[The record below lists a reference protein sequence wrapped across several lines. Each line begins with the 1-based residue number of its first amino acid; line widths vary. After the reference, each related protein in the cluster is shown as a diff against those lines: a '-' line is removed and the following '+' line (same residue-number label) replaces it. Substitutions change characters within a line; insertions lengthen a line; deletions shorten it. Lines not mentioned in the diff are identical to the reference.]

1 MVTMK
6 KPTMVAHTVKIAT
19 IHGSGMGAVSSHV
32 TRSTTGNS
40 TRASSSSAG
49 LRGLGLSGMAHQR
62 VVGAVGGNLA
72 QVYNA
77 VDHGG
82 ENR

>member
-1 MVTMK
+1 
-6 KPTMVAHTVKIAT
+6 
-19 IHGSGMGAVSSHV
+19 
-32 TRSTTGNS
+32 
-40 TRASSSSAG
+40 
-49 LRGLGLSGMAHQR
+49 LGLSGMAHQR